1 MIEPLAQPGPV
12 EATVDLRA
20 LAGNL
25 ATIRGMLTPD
35 IKIMAIVKANG
46 YGHGAVAVANA
57 ALAAGAQYLGVACP
71 AEGAEL
77 RRAGVSAP
85 ILVLG
90 TLPPEQAEAVVELDL
105 EQAVYAPDQV
115 RRLQRAAAYAG
126 RPAKAHIK
134 ADTGM
139 GRIGVRSQAELDVL
153 LAAFG
158 ACPNVQV
165 TGLFTHFADADGE
178 EEGYT
183 RRQAE
188 AFARV
193 VARVRGAG
201 YAPMVHAAN
210 SAALYRFPELSFD
223 CVRAGIAMYGY
234 GLHDRPEYGLQPV
247 MSWQTRVANVKTV
260 PAGAKLSYGCTYEA
274 ETERRIATLPVGYAD
289 GYRRAFSNR
298 GMVLIRGQ
306 RAPVAGRVCMDQIMV
321 DVTAIPGVSVG
332 DEAVLMGRQGN
343 DALYAGELAS
353 WADTISYEILTCIG
367 NRVERVYVR

>member
-1 MIEPLAQPGPV
+1 MYNKRTKSSRLPYDGS
-12 EATVDLRA
+12 
-20 LAGNL
+20 NL
-25 ATIRGMLTPD
+25 SLI
-35 IKIMAIVKANG
+35 
-46 YGHGAVAVANA
+46 
-57 ALAAGAQYLGVACP
+57 
-71 AEGAEL
+71 
-77 RRAGVSAP
+77 
-85 ILVLG
+85 
-90 TLPPEQAEAVVELDL
+90 
-105 EQAVYAPDQV
+105 
-115 RRLQRAAAYAG
+115 
-126 RPAKAHIK
+126 HIY
-134 ADTGM
+134 
-139 GRIGVRSQAELDVL
+139 
-153 LAAFG
+153 
-158 ACPNVQV
+158 VQV

-321 DVTAIPGVSVG
+321 EDVYKRQDPGRRPLRCAWNHAPRIKYAAAASFSSFFCHRPWQS
-332 DEAVLMGRQGN
+332 AVF
-343 DALYAGELAS
+343 
-353 WADTISYEILTCIG
+353 
-367 NRVERVYVR
+367 RVP